1 MTEERFIKL
10 TQRDN
15 RSIWLNA
22 RFIVTIEPN
31 KDGGA
36 LVVPMGDGMD
46 YEVRESAETVV
57 SLCAGEVVAAPKPGD
72 AQRKQQQQQKQPQQQ
87 GAQKQPNQPAALQ
100 QQGAQRQPTAEGEKA
115 GAETVVPDERKPV
128 ETAAEPDVSEAKPA
142 EVVEAAGATSA
153 PAAVAEP
160 APAIAVSQVPAEEA
174 PAAAEAPAKP
184 AKKTRARTAKSKK
197 SAAASAS
204 PAAASAAPETDAKPA
219 EENAA
224 EEKAAVPERPA
235 ASEKP
240 AQAARKPGGAQ
251 SDDEVLAKA
260 AKLGCRSRTRLMNT
274 LKSQFG
280 KTEDAAAALVADW
293 AEKGEL
299 SIDGNGHVEWKNRKG
314 VAE

>member
-87 GAQKQPNQPAALQ
+87 GAQKQPDRQDAQKQPPAQKPESRQ
-100 QQGAQRQPTAEGEKA
+100 QPSASSQPPAHQPPAKSPAEGEKA
-115 GAETVVPDERKPV
+115 SATTVAADEGKPGETM
-128 ETAAEPDVSEAKPA
+128 AEPAVSEAKQTDGEDVGDTPA
-142 EVVEAAGATSA
+142 S
-153 PAAVAEP
+153 AAVAEP
-160 APAIAVSQVPAEEA
+160 SPAIAVSPAPAEEA
-174 PAAAEAPAKP
+174 AAAAEAPAKP
-184 AKKTRARTAKSKK
+184 AKKARTAKAKK
-197 SAAASAS
+197 SAA
-204 PAAASAAPETDAKPA
+204 DAKPA
-219 EENAA
+219 EEKSA
-224 EEKAAVPERPA
+224 EERPA
-235 ASEKP
+235 
-240 AQAARKPGGAQ
+240 QTARKPGGAQ
-251 SDDEVLAKA
+251 SDDEVLARA
-260 AKLGCRSRTRLMNT
+260 AKLACRSRTRLVNM

-280 KTEDAAAALVADW
+280 KTEDAAAALVAAW

>member
-15 RSIWLNA
+15 RSIWINA
-22 RFIVTIEPN
+22 RFIVTIEP

-72 AQRKQQQQQKQPQQQ
+72 AQRRQQQSTQRQPQQQ
-87 GAQKQPNQPAALQ
+87 GAQKQADRPPVQKPES
-100 QQGAQRQPTAEGEKA
+100 RQPPPAQNPTAKMAAEGEKA
-115 GAETVVPDERKPV
+115 AAAAVAPVEKKPV
-128 ETAAEPDVSEAKPA
+128 EVAAAPAVSEAKPA
-142 EVVEAAGATSA
+142 EEGSVAAGSA
-153 PAAVAEP
+153 SEAET
-160 APAIAVSQVPAEEA
+160 APAIAVSPAPAEEA
-174 PAAAEAPAKP
+174 AASAETPAKP
-184 AKKTRARTAKSKK
+184 AKKTRTRTARTKK
-197 SAAASAS
+197 TAPASAAAGAPSAD
-204 PAAASAAPETDAKPA
+204 AEAVAKPG
-219 EENAA
+219 
-224 EEKAAVPERPA
+224 V
-235 ASEKP
+235 
-240 AQAARKPGGAQ
+240 AQ
-251 SDDEVLAKA
+251 SEDEILAKA

-280 KTEDAAAALVADW
+280 KTEDAAAALVAAW

-299 SIDGNGHVEWKNRKG
+299 SIDGNGHVDWKNRKG